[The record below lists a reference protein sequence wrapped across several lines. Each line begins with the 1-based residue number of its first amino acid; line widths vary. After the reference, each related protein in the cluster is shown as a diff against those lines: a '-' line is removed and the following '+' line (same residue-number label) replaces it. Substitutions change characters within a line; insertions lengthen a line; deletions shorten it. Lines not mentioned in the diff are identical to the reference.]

1 MIKMKL
7 IIVTG
12 MPGTGKEEFL
22 NVASGMG
29 IPFVRMGDVV
39 REAYQSRDP
48 ASRESSVG
56 AFAEAE
62 RKRYGYDI
70 WAKRSLER
78 MSGKVFLVDGCRSA
92 DEVQQFRKLT
102 DDVTV
107 VSISSSPEA
116 RYRRLI
122 QRNRDDAPAT
132 LEEFVARD
140 EREMGWGIAKL
151 MALADVTV
159 PNETTLEDFR
169 EASREALERLR

>member
-1 MIKMKL
+1 MKL

-22 NVASGMG
+22 NVAVEMK
-29 IPFVRMGDVV
+29 IPFIRMGDVV
-39 REAYQSRDP
+39 REYYSKRTAQQSGM
-48 ASRESSVG
+48 SVG
-56 AFAEAE
+56 EFAESE
-62 RKRYGYDI
+62 RKKYGYDI

-78 MSGKVFLVDGCRSA
+78 TKGDIFLVDGCRSS
-92 DEVQQFRKLT
+92 DEVDQFRSLT

-116 RYRRLI
+116 RYARLVK
-122 QRNRDDAPAT
+122 RSRDDAPAS

-140 EREMGWGIAKL
+140 EREMGWGIAKI
-151 MALADVTV
+151 MALSNVTI

-169 EASREALERLR
+169 EASRNALERLRP

>member
-1 MIKMKL
+1 MKL

-39 REAYQSRDP
+39 REAYASRDT
-48 ASRESSVG
+48 SCKNMSVG
-56 AFAEAE
+56 EFAESE
-62 RKRYGYDI
+62 RKKHGYDI

-78 MSGKVFLVDGCRSA
+78 MSGDVFLVDGCRSA
-92 DEVQQFRKLT
+92 DEVEQFRSLT

-107 VSISSSPEA
+107 VSVSSSPEA

-122 QRNRDDAPAT
+122 ERNRDDAPAS
-132 LEEFVARD
+132 LEAFIERD

-169 EASREALERLR
+169 IASRNALERLR